1 MTQKRKQGFTLIEL
15 LVVIAIIAILVALL
29 LPAVQQ
35 AREAARMTQCRNNLK
50 QLGLAFHNYH
60 DTYTTFMPGG
70 MLTGQYP
77 VGWVP
82 RIFPFIEQGV
92 RVETAISRYAPT
104 DFWTRTSPYRT
115 HDPEDP
121 IWGPVPSLSCP
132 SSPLGNTASDQ
143 LTNGNFPYQAQQGAL
158 HYRAVSG
165 SRDVGWFNS
174 PSGEGRS
181 YSTSGIVY
189 PLSKVRMGSVID
201 GTSNT
206 ILLGETS
213 STQGWSTSMSQAGF
227 GGLKPWTFG
236 FFYYADGY
244 LTIDNKSVQYPIG
257 YTGNFTTN
265 LTPFHSQHTGGANFS
280 LADGSV
286 RFLSRNMS
294 LDILKNLSTRDGGEV
309 IGEF

>member
-70 MLTGQYP
+70 MLAGQYP

-82 RIFPFIEQGV
+82 RIFPFIEQTT
-92 RVETAISRYAPT
+92 RLETAISRYAPT

-115 HDPEDP
+115 NDPQDP

-132 SSPLGNTASDQ
+132 SSPLGDTASDQ
-143 LTNGNFPYQAQQGAL
+143 LTNGNFPYQNQQGAL

-174 PSGEGRS
+174 ASGEGRS

-189 PLSKVRMGSVID
+189 PLSKVRMGSIID

-206 ILLGETS
+206 LLLGETS

-227 GGLKPWTFG
+227 GGLKPWVFG

-265 LTPFHSQHTGGANFS
+265 LTPFHSQHTGGANFA
-280 LADGSV
+280 LCDGSV

-309 IGEF
+309 NGEF